1 MNEEGAPFDSGF
13 DDAGPF
19 SDTPEAAGVP
29 LDAALREFG
38 PAAFEDLIPRLRAL
52 AADLDAAHEA
62 GFIHGRLH
70 PNKILVTDDATYLIG
85 AAVRQSIERG
95 GRRWPVLQPY
105 TAPEVVDGAQPA
117 PTSDQFSLAAI
128 AYEWMFGRP
137 IAGPADRSL
146 EVRALPNVDRSA
158 LSKAL
163 TRALTREPFRR
174 FASCTD
180 FCDAVAAS
188 LAPSLPLTP
197 PDHAGERVAGAPI
210 APHDAEEDPL
220 APFQPEQPPE
230 VAPIAAA
237 AVDPQLLFTSEES
250 DVEEP
255 EPELPAINPPLPAST
270 SDPVRAWRSDM
281 ASEPATE
288 TRSDRARFS
297 GLALILATLVGAV
310 LGFAAGYM
318 AKPRAL
324 QSAPPEIAA
333 AGGDNEL
340 KATQP
345 APAPGTSETGKPPIA
360 GLKAPKAPQASEAPA
375 KIGRLLIRS
384 TPSGA
389 NVDVDG
395 VTRGV
400 TPLALQELDLGAREI
415 TVSRRGYL
423 AEQRRI
429 VLTQARPSRSVE
441 VRLSQQ
447 PTAAAPPSTSPSEA
461 KGRSVE
467 TAPELARSPASVG
480 GPAGKPAVTT
490 GQLIIESRPIGAAVT
505 INDKPSG
512 TTPVV
517 LNELPPGEYRVTM
530 TLPGYRPIS
539 TTVRVVAGERA
550 RAAARL
556 TQQEQE

>member
-1 MNEEGAPFDSGF
+1 VNEEGAPFDSGF

-19 SDTPEAAGVP
+19 SDTPEAAGIP

-38 PAAFEDLIPRLRAL
+38 PAAFDDLMPRLRAL

-70 PNKILVTDDATYLIG
+70 PNKILVTDDATYVMG
-85 AAVRQSIERG
+85 APVRQSNERD

-117 PTSDQFSLAAI
+117 PTADQFSLAAI
-128 AYEWMFGRP
+128 VYEWMLGRP

-146 EVRALPNVDRSA
+146 DVRALPNIDRSA
-158 LSKAL
+158 LSKAF
-163 TRALTREPFRR
+163 TRALTREPSRR

-188 LAPSLPLTP
+188 LAPSLPLMTP
-197 PDHAGERVAGAPI
+197 HAEGRVAAPMAPDH
-210 APHDAEEDPL
+210 AEEDPL
-220 APFQPEQPPE
+220 APFQPEQPAE
-230 VAPIAAA
+230 AAPIAAS
-237 AVDPQLLFTSEES
+237 AVEPGLLFASEES

-255 EPELPAINPPLPAST
+255 EPELPAIDPPLAAST
-270 SDPVRAWRSDM
+270 ADPVRAWRSDM

-324 QSAPPEIAA
+324 QSAPPPEIAA

-340 KATQP
+340 KATPP
-345 APAPGTSETGKPPIA
+345 APPPGTSETGKAPTSA
-360 GLKAPKAPQASEAPA
+360 LKAPKAPDAPT
-375 KIGRLLIRS
+375 KIGRLLVRS

-395 VTRGV
+395 VARGV
-400 TPLALQELDLGAREI
+400 TPLALQELDLGARAI

-423 AEQRRI
+423 AEERRI

-447 PTAAAPPSTSPSEA
+447 PTAAARPST
-461 KGRSVE
+461 
-467 TAPELARSPASVG
+467 PASL
-480 GPAGKPAVTT
+480 GKPATTT
-490 GQLIIESRPIGAAVT
+490 GALVIESRPIGAAVT
-505 INDKPSG
+505 VNDKPSG
-512 TTPVV
+512 TTPVL

-530 TLPGYRPIS
+530 TLPGYRPFS
-539 TTVRVVAGERA
+539 TSVRVVAGERA

-556 TQQEQE
+556 TEQEQE

>member
-38 PAAFEDLIPRLRAL
+38 PAAFEDLIPRLHAL

-85 AAVRQSIERG
+85 AAVRQSVERD

-146 EVRALPNVDRSA
+146 DVRGLPNIDRPA

-188 LAPSLPLTP
+188 LTPSLPLTP
-197 PDHAGERVAGAPI
+197 PHHAGERVAGAAM
-210 APHDAEEDPL
+210 APDHAKEDPL
-220 APFQPEQPPE
+220 APFQSEQPAE

-237 AVDPQLLFTSEES
+237 AVEPQLLFTSEES
-250 DVEEP
+250 NVEEP
-255 EPELPAINPPLPAST
+255 EPELPAINAPLTTSPA
-270 SDPVRAWRSDM
+270 DPVRAWRSDM

-288 TRSDRARFS
+288 IRSDRARFS
-297 GLALILATLVGAV
+297 GVALILATLVGAV

-324 QSAPPEIAA
+324 QSAPPPEIAA

-340 KATQP
+340 RATQP
-345 APAPGTSETGKPPIA
+345 APAPGTSETGKAPIA
-360 GLKAPKAPQASEAPA
+360 ALKAPKAPKAPEPSKASEAPT
-375 KIGRLLIRS
+375 KIGRLLVRS

-389 NVDVDG
+389 NVEVDG
-395 VTRGV
+395 VARGV
-400 TPLALQELDLGAREI
+400 TPLALQELDLGARAI
-415 TVSRRGYL
+415 TVSRPGYL
-423 AEQRRI
+423 AEERRI

-447 PTAAAPPSTSPSEA
+447 PTA
-461 KGRSVE
+461 G
-467 TAPELARSPASVG
+467 LARSPASQG

-490 GQLIIESRPIGAAVT
+490 GELIIESRPIGATVT
-505 INDKPSG
+505 VNDKPSG
-512 TTPVV
+512 TTPVL

-530 TLPGYRPIS
+530 TLPGYRPVS

-556 TQQEQE
+556 SEQEQE

>member
-19 SDTPEAAGVP
+19 SDTPEADGVP

-70 PNKILVTDDATYLIG
+70 PGKILVTADATYVIG
-85 AAVRQSIERG
+85 APVRQSIERN
-95 GRRWPVLQPY
+95 GRRWPVLPPY

-146 EVRALPNVDRSA
+146 DVRAIPNLDRSA
-158 LSKAL
+158 LSKAF
-163 TRALTREPFRR
+163 TRALTREAFRR

-188 LAPSLPLTP
+188 LAPSLPLMTP
-197 PDHAGERVAGAPI
+197 HHADGRVAGAPM
-210 APHDAEEDPL
+210 APDDEEDPFE
-220 APFQPEQPPE
+220 PFQPEQPAD
-230 VAPIAAA
+230 VAPIAVASA
-237 AVDPQLLFTSEES
+237 EPDLSFIAEASNLVPPGPDPDAIHPPITES
-250 DVEEP
+250 AP
-255 EPELPAINPPLPAST
+255 
-270 SDPVRAWRSDM
+270 DPVRAWRSDM
-281 ASEPATE
+281 ASEPVTS
-288 TRSDRARFS
+288 TRSDRARFG

-318 AKPRAL
+318 ARPRAL
-324 QSAPPEIAA
+324 QSGPPTEMAS
-333 AGGDNEL
+333 AGADNAL
-340 KATQP
+340 KEPAP
-345 APAPGTSETGKPPIA
+345 APAPGTRETGKAPTP
-360 GLKAPKAPQASEAPA
+360 APKAPEAPEA
-375 KIGRLLIRS
+375 PKTPEAPTKIGRLLIRS

-389 NVDVDG
+389 SVEVDG
-395 VTRGV
+395 AARGV
-400 TPLALQELDLGAREI
+400 TPLALQDLDLGAREI

-423 AEQRRI
+423 PEERRI
-429 VLTQARPSRSVE
+429 VLTKARPSRSVE

-447 PTAAAPPSTSPSEA
+447 AAATSSTSA
-461 KGRSVE
+461 
-467 TAPELARSPASVG
+467 
-480 GPAGKPAVTT
+480 AVTT
-490 GQLIIESRPIGAAVT
+490 GELTIESRPIGAAVT
-505 INDKPSG
+505 VNGKPSG
-512 TTPVV
+512 TTPVT
-517 LNELPPGEYRVTM
+517 LNELPPGEYRVTLM
-530 TLPGYRPIS
+530 LPGHRPFA

-556 TQQEQE
+556 TEQEQE